1 MKVDEITLITNDTC
15 NIDQNEF
22 LYVKVKFSWTLDDF
36 EKLSNSVFSSK
47 VKGIVDFS
55 SMDDDSRSRLAGK
68 RQECG

>member
-1 MKVDEITLITNDTC
+1 MTHVISILK
-15 NIDQNEF
+15 NEF
-22 LYVKVKFSWTLDDF
+22 LYVKVTFLWTLDDF

>member
-1 MKVDEITLITNDTC
+1 MTHVILIRMNFC
-15 NIDQNEF
+15 MS
-22 LYVKVKFSWTLDDF
+22 VKVKFSWTLDDF

-55 SMDDDSRSRLAGK
+55 SMDDDSKSRLAGK